1 MKSTILSCIVVST
14 LLIVATGCSNDDT
27 VLNTEKK
34 TTENK
39 EDTNVTTFISAD
51 QSNTRTSLNYQ
62 TGAFF
67 WENGDH
73 IYVKDASGS
82 FKKST
87 NAVSSAQQAHFK
99 FMMPGSYPL
108 NQYMVY
114 YPGENSSND
123 QVIIADAQTQ
133 QTPNNTNHFGK
144 SGDCGWERHK
154 KTQTDSLNSNLT
166 TRRPISVFCPTQVI
180 RLSALISRKLR

>member
-1 MKSTILSCIVVST
+1 MKSTILSCIVISAFLT
-14 LLIVATGCSNDDT
+14 VATGCSNDDT

-73 IYVKDASGS
+73 I
-82 FKKST
+82 
-87 NAVSSAQQAHFK
+87 
-99 FMMPGSYPL
+99 
-108 NQYMVY
+108 
-114 YPGENSSND
+114 
-123 QVIIADAQTQ
+123 
-133 QTPNNTNHFGK
+133 
-144 SGDCGWERHK
+144 
-154 KTQTDSLNSNLT
+154 
-166 TRRPISVFCPTQVI
+166 
-180 RLSALISRKLR
+180 